1 MTEDSFSEGPE
12 ATGNPG
18 NAPVQQ
24 EVAGETRRI
33 HIYRKRWFGLLAVV
47 GLSVIAAL
55 LFQITK
61 PEKLPSRIEAPVVR
75 AETKEP
81 MSRQVMY
88 VAEQVVKDIK
98 PPPTTA
104 ALQYAYVAGAYH
116 DALTADGQRWAW
128 QVSLQILEMLYP
140 DQTARINEEM
150 EKIAQANG
158 ISTVT
163 ADFSDE
169 AHKVAIAYMDRYKN
183 DKHDLLWD
191 GKVPVGQGKW
201 QKPSPVDPF
210 TPRAGEWQRWIVSKA
225 IIVPPP
231 PIVGS
236 AQDLQELEK
245 VKQASASR
253 NGEDVNKI
261 NFWGGA
267 PGTESPGGIWQN
279 QLYET
284 VKGDLPSDAAQAD
297 KLYSELQ
304 KVLAQTISDSFM
316 ECWKVKYTYWTARPS
331 MRIPGLV
338 TAMKDPNFPSYV
350 SGHSTISKASAD
362 VLGVMAPKYANEWQ
376 AMAVEARDSRLSAGI
391 HYEVDNMAGFD
402 LGTEV
407 AKQAVTNLNLRSL
420 IQ

>member
-1 MTEDSFSEGPE
+1 MEPYSPSDPVSKIILPKDSSKPKRPRHKLFIII
-12 ATGNPG
+12 PG
-18 NAPVQQ
+18 LVLVS
-24 EVAGETRRI
+24 VAGT
-33 HIYRKRWFGLLAVV
+33 
-47 GLSVIAAL
+47 L
-55 LFQITK
+55 LFQLFK
-61 PEKLPSRIEAPVVR
+61 PGTPPKQAKLPVIQ
-75 AETKEP
+75 AENQEP

-88 VAEQVVKDIK
+88 LAEQIVKDVK

-104 ALQYAYVAGAYH
+104 ALQYAYVASAYH
-116 DALTADGQRWAW
+116 DALVADGQRWAW

-140 DQTARINEEM
+140 DHTARINEEM
-150 EKIAQANG
+150 EKIAKANSV
-158 ISTVT
+158 STVT
-163 ADFSDE
+163 TDFSNK
-169 AHKVAIAYMDRYKN
+169 AHDVATTYIERYKN
-183 DKHDLLWD
+183 DKHDLSWD
-191 GKVPVGQGKW
+191 GKVPTGQGKW
-201 QKPSPVDPF
+201 QKTSPNDPF
-210 TPRAGEWQRWIVSKA
+210 TPRAGEWQRWIVDKT
-225 IIVPPP
+225 ITVPPP
-231 PIVGS
+231 PVIGS
-236 AQDLQELEK
+236 AKDLQELEK

-284 VKGDLPSDAAQAD
+284 IKGDLPSDAEQAD
-297 KLYSELQ
+297 ELYAKMQ
-304 KVLAQTISDSFM
+304 KVLAQTISDAFM

-391 HYEVDNMAGFD
+391 HFEVDNMVGFD

-407 AKQAVTNLNLRSL
+407 AKQATSKLDLQPVIR
-420 IQ
+420 